1 MTVQSS
7 INVYYGTPQGA
18 IRQELLRKLL
28 IGLWWN
34 SIFFSTEASLECCH
48 FRPFLCDFYTLLVT
62 CNGVGHFKQLLS
74 IFCIWCVWAN
84 FCYFHNIP
92 YLCWTTSPIQKLV
105 WRCLCVFMS
114 SHILMSTCFY
124 IFLLQV
130 FMLFYACHLF
140 CLLCSL
146 LGCYPLLRLESCA
159 PRMLQAYFLY

>member
-84 FCYFHNIP
+84 FCYFHIIP
-92 YLCWTTSPIQKLV
+92 YLCLTTSPIQN
-105 WRCLCVFMS
+105 RFEDVFASPGLPKS
-114 SHILMSTCFY
+114 SCQRIFIYFCFRSSCY
-124 IFLLQV
+124 SMHVIFS
-130 FMLFYACHLF
+130 ACYVP
-140 CLLCSL
+140 C
-146 LGCYPLLRLESCA
+146 
-159 PRMLQAYFLY
+159 